1 MGRQYSAYIKG
12 TNYNSGSWFTS
23 CANFTGRA
31 ASDGT
36 GARSTVTAGTGYQ
49 FIFCNPGAAYPYAI
63 GYGGTVRCWVQASV
77 FPNATYG
84 IYYNANGGTG
94 APGAQTKTY
103 GYNLALSGTIPTRA
117 GHNFRGWAT
126 APNGGAVYAAGGIYT
141 ANAGATLYAVWEP
154 YRHGVVFN
162 ANGGTGAPGAQ
173 TKTYGSILTLSG
185 TIPIRTGYTFKGWG
199 TSAGTQTVSYNPG
212 SQYGRDQNGG
222 TYTLY
227 AIWQINTYSVQYDA
241 NGGTGAPGVQT
252 KTYGVKLTLSS
263 VKPTK
268 TGHTFKGWA
277 VTQNGAVSY
286 SAGAQYGANAPIK
299 LYAVWEA
306 NSYSIAFNANG
317 GSGSMGNEPMTYG
330 VKKALTACTFY
341 KTGHTFK
348 GWAITP
354 TGGKIYDDAAQVKD
368 LTSVQSGVYTV
379 YAVWEA
385 NKYTVIYNATRNGGT
400 GDTQKTITYGTKL
413 GTLPTA
419 TKKYYVFDGWYT
431 AASGGKKVTE
441 NFVVTVNI
449 TLYAQYIIDA
459 SLYIRADGKEK
470 PGFPYVYHNGK
481 WCKGYAYARDK
492 KGWQQGLSE

>member
-1 MGRQYSAYIKG
+1 M
-12 TNYNSGSWFTS
+12 
-23 CANFTGRA
+23 
-31 ASDGT
+31 
-36 GARSTVTAGTGYQ
+36 
-49 FIFCNPGAAYPYAI
+49 
-63 GYGGTVRCWVQASV
+63 
-77 FPNATYG
+77 
-84 IYYNANGGTG
+84 
-94 APGAQTKTY
+94 
-103 GYNLALSGTIPTRA
+103 
-117 GHNFRGWAT
+117 
-126 APNGGAVYAAGGIYT
+126 
-141 ANAGATLYAVWEP
+141 
-154 YRHGVVFN
+154 
-162 ANGGTGAPGAQ
+162 
-173 TKTYGSILTLSG
+173 SG

-252 KTYGVKLTLSS
+252 KTYGVKLTLSG

-368 LTSVQSGVYTV
+368 LTSVPNGVYTV

-385 NKYTVIYNATRNGGT
+385 NKYTIIYNATRNGGT

-441 NFVVTVNI
+441 NFVVTGNI

-459 SLYIRADGKEK
+459 SLYIRVGGKEK

-481 WCKGYAYARDK
+481 WCKGYTYARDE